1 VRVLLVTEFF
11 PDESSTGITGG
22 VEARCFYLQ
31 RHLEADHD
39 VQVLARFTDGTRWDF
54 ADIRSVPRR
63 LAFLVGVVRKG
74 LRAEADIVDASNVLV
89 FPAAWVIARI
99 KRKPI
104 VFWYPDVLIGDWRS
118 GMFGAGLIGEAV
130 ERIAL
135 RLPVQGYIAISEAT
149 ARKLIAHGIS
159 KDQISVVPCGFEPS
173 IVASAVAEPPP
184 KTHTV
189 CVVSRLV
196 PYKRVDLVLDA
207 VARLVPEHPDISLLV
222 IGRGPEKDRLVDQ
235 AAGLGIADRVTF
247 LGYVPSHQDVI
258 RHIAS
263 AEIYVS
269 ASEIE
274 GFGISVVEAMA
285 VGTPYVVSR
294 IDAFHE
300 VTHGGQGGLL
310 FAPGDGKGR
319 EHDLGRLPAS
329 QPARRGTTETAIPN
343 PSGRLIRER
352 FRQRVRWRSE
362 TLNRTASERRQPSEF
377 RSIDWAPVPVSRI
390 PGWRTE
396 GAEKR

>member
-310 FAPGDGKGR
+310 FAPGDGGELAARISELLSDPDRSAAKAADARTTSAGYTWERVASMTLDVYRRVSQQGGGR
-319 EHDLGRLPAS
+319 
-329 QPARRGTTETAIPN
+329 RR
-343 PSGRLIRER
+343 RR
-352 FRQRVRWRSE
+352 FRIPRGASSENGSDKEFVGVRK
-362 TLNRTASERRQPSEF
+362 L
-377 RSIDWAPVPVSRI
+377 
-390 PGWRTE
+390 
-396 GAEKR
+396 